1 MTGHS
6 RKSGDPGRWPLSQS
20 GSIAVHLLGVLATV
34 AAITLV
40 SFSALRVSATAAGL
54 FYAVGIVV
62 IARVWGL
69 TEALLSSILAFLT
82 FDYFFLPPVGTFT
95 ISRPMDWWALVAFL
109 IAAIAANRLSSHGA
123 ASQRID
129 DRQREMEGLYAL
141 SRAILLMDPVRP
153 VAKQVA
159 YQIAQIFS
167 FPAVAL
173 YDRASGDI
181 LRAGPE
187 DLPAIED
194 KLRQAAVQGTLFQ
207 DAESQTVVTAI
218 RLGGE
223 PIGSI
228 ALRGMPLSDGALHAL
243 SNLVAIGLERVRNQ
257 EMANRVEAARQS
269 QELKSTLMDAIA
281 HEFKT
286 PLTSIKAAATALLSG
301 SVHQPLA
308 QRELVSIIDEEADRL
323 SQWVSEAIQMARV
336 EVGQVQVKR
345 KLCDVNVLVRSALEQ
360 MKSAIEGREVRI
372 LITPKMPEVLVD
384 GELIGLAIRQLVD
397 NALKYSPPNT
407 PVTLRARTAE
417 GNVILSVADEGAGIE
432 EADQAHIFEKF
443 YRAPSSHDQ
452 VTGAGMGLTIARRI
466 VEAHSGK
473 IWLQSQP
480 GQGSEFFISLPI
492 AHQEVAV

>member
-6 RKSGDPGRWPLSQS
+6 RKSGDPGRWLLSQS
-20 GSIAVHLLGVLATV
+20 GRIAVRLLGVLATV

-69 TEALLSSILAFLT
+69 TEALLSSILAFLA

-123 ASQRID
+123 ESQRID

-141 SRAILLMDPVRP
+141 SRAILLMDPARP

-159 YQIAQIFS
+159 FQIAQIFS

-173 YDRASGDI
+173 YDRASGEI

-257 EMANRVEAARQS
+257 EMANRAEAARQS
-269 QELKSTLMDAIA
+269 QELKSTLMDA
-281 HEFKT
+281 
-286 PLTSIKAAATALLSG
+286 
-301 SVHQPLA
+301 
-308 QRELVSIIDEEADRL
+308 
-323 SQWVSEAIQMARV
+323 
-336 EVGQVQVKR
+336 
-345 KLCDVNVLVRSALEQ
+345 
-360 MKSAIEGREVRI
+360 
-372 LITPKMPEVLVD
+372 
-384 GELIGLAIRQLVD
+384 
-397 NALKYSPPNT
+397 
-407 PVTLRARTAE
+407 
-417 GNVILSVADEGAGIE
+417 
-432 EADQAHIFEKF
+432 
-443 YRAPSSHDQ
+443 
-452 VTGAGMGLTIARRI
+452 
-466 VEAHSGK
+466 
-473 IWLQSQP
+473 
-480 GQGSEFFISLPI
+480 
-492 AHQEVAV
+492 